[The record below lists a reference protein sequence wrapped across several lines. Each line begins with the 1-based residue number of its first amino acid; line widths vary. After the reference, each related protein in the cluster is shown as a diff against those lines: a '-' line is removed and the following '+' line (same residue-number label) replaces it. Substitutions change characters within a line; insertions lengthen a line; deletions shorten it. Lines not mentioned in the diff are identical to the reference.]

1 MIKWLKCLL
10 AGHTDVDYMTTW
22 IYPNTGY
29 HEVGHKVVYSWR
41 CVICG
46 RIREYQR

>member
-22 IYPNTGY
+22 IYPH
-29 HEVGHKVVYSWR
+29 HEGNGAHKIVYSWR
-41 CVICG
+41 CAVCG
-46 RIREYQR
+46 RIREYHR